1 MTIKWNNTFKTVGS
15 GVQRQTTRFLSSK
28 HMEKRGG
35 ITWVGLIWEDFL
47 EEVWLQEAVQGGA
60 ENHDQSL
67 PVILSSG
74 RERPGFS
81 LSPYLPPFPISV

>member
-1 MTIKWNNTFKTVGS
+1 M
-15 GVQRQTTRFLSSK
+15 
-28 HMEKRGG
+28 
-35 ITWVGLIWEDFL
+35 GLIWEDFL